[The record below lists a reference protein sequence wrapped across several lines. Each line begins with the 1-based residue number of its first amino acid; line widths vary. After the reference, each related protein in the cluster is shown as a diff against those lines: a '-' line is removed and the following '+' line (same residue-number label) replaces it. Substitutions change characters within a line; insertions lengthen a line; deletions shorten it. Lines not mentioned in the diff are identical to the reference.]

1 MSVNPPFKISVPV
14 KEPQLHSAC
23 FFLSFGSF
31 PLRLVSFGIV
41 LSTATNLMWG
51 ILVAIVT
58 IGIVVVSYETFYTET
73 NFPVHNCETSYKWDE
88 IIFGFSFVF
97 LCFSVLSCSRIK
109 MKFCFCHLHTGAAIP
124 LTFFCLVCCFVCS
137 RAEQ

>member
-73 NFPVHNCETSYKWDE
+73 NFPVHNCETSYKWD
-88 IIFGFSFVF
+88 
-97 LCFSVLSCSRIK
+97 
-109 MKFCFCHLHTGAAIP
+109 
-124 LTFFCLVCCFVCS
+124 
-137 RAEQ
+137 

>member
-41 LSTATNLMWG
+41 LSTATNVMWG

-88 IIFGFSFVF
+88 IIFGFSFLCLCAF
-97 LCFSVLSCSRIK
+97 LF
-109 MKFCFCHLHTGAAIP
+109 
-124 LTFFCLVCCFVCS
+124 
-137 RAEQ
+137 